1 MSALARTFRRLA
13 CELPEA
19 KPFFTAV
26 ICVIVP
32 GLTFI
37 VSGWR
42 KAGVFILAG
51 CVVSMLTF
59 FACLGNPIAD
69 WAYMAVLSA
78 HVTSISQLIQPRI
91 GRERFVIQCVAGVL
105 LFCAMSLLVYV
116 PVREWIYANIAMPL
130 QTSNGVVV
138 VKPYTNSGRVVR
150 GDVVAYRFAGHNVN
164 GIVVR
169 SGFGFG
175 PVLAVPGDHI
185 TFGRQQFQIR
195 GVLRPSFAHMPAT
208 GEIIVP
214 DKYWFI
220 WPDVH
225 IGGNTVAADVLT
237 DEMQRLAL
245 VEQGSLVGRPYK
257 RWFFRKQS
265 ES

>member
-1 MSALARTFRRLA
+1 MSSLGRTFRRLA
-13 CELPEA
+13 CKLPEA
-19 KPFFTAV
+19 KPLFTAV

-42 KAGVFILAG
+42 KVGVFILAG

-59 FACLGNPIAD
+59 FTCLGHPIAD

-91 GRERFVIQCVAGVL
+91 GRQRFVIQCVAGVL
-105 LFCAMSLLVYV
+105 LFGAMSLSVYV
-116 PVREWIYANIAMPL
+116 PAREWIYSNIAMPL

-138 VKPYTNSGRVVR
+138 VKPCTNSGRVVR
-150 GDVVAYRFAGHNVN
+150 GDVVAYRFEGHNDN
-164 GIVVR
+164 GIAVR
-169 SGFGFG
+169 SGFGLG
-175 PVLAVPGDHI
+175 PVLAVPGDQVK
-185 TFGRQQFQIR
+185 FGRQQFQIG
-195 GVLRPSFAHMPAT
+195 GVLRPSVAHMPAT

-214 DKYWFI
+214 EKYWFI
-220 WPDVH
+220 WPDLH
-225 IGGNTVAADVLT
+225 IGGNTVAAKVLA

-245 VEQGSLVGRPYK
+245 VEQGSFVGRPYK